1 LRLTAD
7 WPFQRSPTRPRYPAR
22 NSELEQLAWSLFTR
36 GTTWS
41 SATEQLQSYY
51 LQRQDTLA
59 AARVAVL
66 LADAYPYDTERQYRA
81 AQLAQDAGLA
91 QDTARLLR
99 RVPVVM
105 E

>member
-1 LRLTAD
+1 MRLTGD
-7 WPFQRSPTRPRYPAR
+7 WPFQRNPEELLYPAR
-22 NSELEQLAWSLFTR
+22 NGEIEQLAYSLFTR

-41 SATEQLQSYY
+41 SATEQLQAYY
-51 LQRQDTLA
+51 LQQQDTLA

-66 LADAYPYDTERQYRA
+66 LADARPYDTERQYQA
-81 AQLAQDAGLA
+81 AQLAKEAGLE

-99 RVPVVM
+99 RVPPGK